1 MMKESNLKEGMEQC
15 INLLTLRLLP
25 FWVSFEFF
33 SFLFLAEWL
42 SFYSIGLFPTHL
54 YLLFCC
60 QILPCVPNDDGSGCL
75 PPPPTISIF
84 LVQIKTRF
92 INRSTER
99 TCFTYIHTYHVK
111 MRSAVPL
118 DVLPR
123 PGDPQ
128 PQSICPDETG
138 GSRSGLLANV
148 LLCAGSSP
156 PWRRLWQRGE
166 TDVSSHLF
174 SEVGRCL

>member
-75 PPPPTISIF
+75 PPPPQSAFSSYRSKPDSSIGRPNVHA
-84 LVQIKTRF
+84 LHTYTHTTLRCEAPS
-92 INRSTER
+92 RSTCFPDRETRSRKAYVR
-99 TCFTYIHTYHVK
+99 T
-111 MRSAVPL
+111 
-118 DVLPR
+118 R
-123 PGDPQ
+123 PGDQGAGFLLMCFYVLVHPL
-128 PQSICPDETG
+128 PG
-138 GSRSGLLANV
+138 GGYGNE
-148 LLCAGSSP
+148 GK
-156 PWRRLWQRGE
+156 QMY
-166 TDVSSHLF
+166 
-174 SEVGRCL
+174 

>member
-75 PPPPTISIF
+75 PPPPHNQHF
-84 LVQIKTRF
+84 P
-92 INRSTER
+92 R
-99 TCFTYIHTYHVK
+99 TDQNPIHQSVDRTYMLYIHTHI
-111 MRSAVPL
+111 
-118 DVLPR
+118 PR
-123 PGDPQ
+123 
-128 PQSICPDETG
+128 
-138 GSRSGLLANV
+138 
-148 LLCAGSSP
+148 
-156 PWRRLWQRGE
+156 
-166 TDVSSHLF
+166 
-174 SEVGRCL
+174 